1 MSDSTQGNAAAG
13 AMRWLH
19 RIEEW
24 ALTILVVVLVVLA
37 GAQIF
42 LRNVFGGGFSW
53 ADPFLRTLV
62 VWAAMLGALAAV
74 HEDKHIAIDVL
85 QRFLPRGAQRAARV
99 VTMLFAAGICAAM
112 AWYSIGFV
120 GIDFGSPANATG
132 DGVPWLPAWVLEVI
146 LPFGFAMMAL
156 RFVLRAFAE
165 PSHLPGIATP
175 DLLHAPPLA
184 DNSKDDV
191 RS

>member
-1 MSDSTQGNAAAG
+1 MSDPKRENAAGSAL
-13 AMRWLH
+13 RWLH

-74 HEDKHIAIDVL
+74 REDKHIAIDVL
-85 QRFLPRGAQRAARV
+85 QRFLPRGAQRIARV
-99 VTMLFAAGICAAM
+99 LTLLFAAAVCAAM
-112 AWYSIGFV
+112 TWYSIGFV
-120 GIDFGSPANATG
+120 GIDFRTPANATG
-132 DGVPWLPAWVLEVI
+132 DGVPWLPAWLLESV
-146 LPFGFAMMAL
+146 LPFGFGMMAL
-156 RFVLRAFAE
+156 RFVLRAFAA

-175 DLLHAPPLA
+175 ELLHAPPVA
-184 DNSKDDV
+184 DGSEV
-191 RS
+191 RR